1 MPRNILAAA
10 ALSMT
15 LIALVFA
22 CSPDDVTIRCSGMT
36 VDENWKNT
44 QACMN
49 KLGNTQDCY
58 CWGNMKYY
66 AIANTN
72 FQAFK
77 TCCKSKSGSSYTTSC
92 WREIFKSLKRNKI
105 STSEQSIHNAPSN
118 FNEVRFKRAD
128 IEGSKAMSLLALNTD
143 TRIEAQLGQAQL
155 DDSVHMLI
163 YHYPKCLKENKIKKR
178 QRKILFF

>member
-22 CSPDDVTIRCSGMT
+22 CSQDDVTIRCSGMT

-44 QACMN
+44 KACMN
-49 KLGNTQDCY
+49 ELGNTQDCY

-72 FQAFK
+72 SQAFK
-77 TCCKSKSGSSYTTSC
+77 NCCKSKSGSSYTSC
-92 WREIFKSLKRNKI
+92 
-105 STSEQSIHNAPSN
+105 
-118 FNEVRFKRAD
+118 
-128 IEGSKAMSLLALNTD
+128 
-143 TRIEAQLGQAQL
+143 
-155 DDSVHMLI
+155 
-163 YHYPKCLKENKIKKR
+163 
-178 QRKILFF
+178 